1 MSKTEHE
8 LSEKYEKL
16 ALEYLG
22 ETKAVRESSIK
33 EFEKWI
39 SNNKKIIS
47 CPKGKIFS
55 TTCES
60 VIQNE

>member
-1 MSKTEHE
+1 MSGNE

-22 ETKAVRESSIK
+22 ETKKVRESIIK

-39 SNNKKIIS
+39 SENKKIVS
-47 CPKGKIFS
+47 CPKGNFFYS
-55 TTCES
+55 NTCR
-60 VIQNE
+60 